1 MTLRAR
7 LTLWYAAVLTLVLL
21 AFGVAVYALLSLSLI
36 RQIDATLNVAADDI
50 RLAFRREVTGIR
62 LPPMALDLTANV
74 YVQIWDTGRKLVVQ
88 NISVAEAPFDPGRL
102 ETGEAAFSDVRFND
116 IHLRVLTYPLV
127 AQPEGTVVGTMQLAS
142 PLTTVDEAQ
151 RALLVLLL
159 SGGLMAVLLAAL
171 VGWTTAAA
179 ALRPLGQVT
188 ETALQIT
195 RADDLSLRI
204 PLSGPAQGE
213 VGRLIIAFNETLERL
228 ENLFE
233 TQRRF
238 MADVSHELRTPLT
251 TILGN
256 LDLMR
261 KMGQLD
267 AESLEAI
274 SSETQRMKRLVQ
286 DILVL
291 TQAESGKLPLARAE
305 LELDTLVLEVFQQSK
320 VLAQDRV
327 EVRLG
332 QEDQARVMGDRD
344 RLKQVL
350 LNLMSNAIEYTPAG
364 GAVTLGLACVGDW
377 ARVTVS
383 DTGPGISQEDL
394 PHIFERFYRVDRSRK
409 RTGQGGAG
417 LGLSIANW
425 ITRSHEGRLEVASE
439 VGKGTT
445 FSVWLPQSGS
455 GCDDKAPA
463 GEASSGKR

>member
-36 RQIDATLNVAADDI
+36 RQIDATLNVAADEI

-74 YVQIWDTGRKLVVQ
+74 YVQIWDTAGNLVVQ
-88 NISVAEAPFDPGRL
+88 NVSVAEAPFDADRL
-102 ETGEAAFSDVRFND
+102 TTGEAAYSDVRYED

-179 ALRPLGQVT
+179 ALRPLEQVT
-188 ETALQIT
+188 EAALQIT

-213 VGRLIIAFNETLERL
+213 VGRLIVAFNETLERL

-238 MADVSHELRTPLT
+238 LADVSHELRTPLT

-291 TQAESGKLPLARAE
+291 TQAESGKLPLARSE

-364 GAVTLGLACVGDW
+364 GSVTLGLACVGDW

-383 DTGPGISQEDL
+383 DTGPGIPREEL

-417 LGLSIANW
+417 LGLSIAYW

-455 GCDDKAPA
+455 GCSDKAPA
-463 GEASSGKR
+463 VEAVIGRR

>member
-7 LTLWYAAVLTLVLL
+7 LTLWYGAVLTLVLL

-36 RQIDATLNVAADDI
+36 RQIDATLNVAADEI

-74 YVQIWDTGRKLVVQ
+74 YVQIWDTAGNLVVQ
-88 NISVAEAPFDPGRL
+88 NVSVAETPFDADRL
-102 ETGEAAFSDVRFND
+102 TAGDAAYSDVRFED

-179 ALRPLGQVT
+179 ALRPLEQVT
-188 ETALQIT
+188 EAALQIT

-238 MADVSHELRTPLT
+238 LADVSHELRTPLT

-291 TQAESGKLPLARAE
+291 TQAESGKLPLARSE

-320 VLAQDRV
+320 VLAQDRI

-383 DTGPGISQEDL
+383 DTGPGIPQEEL

-417 LGLSIANW
+417 LGLSIAYW

-455 GCDDKAPA
+455 GCTDPAPA
-463 GEASSGKR
+463 TGAAIAKR

>member
-7 LTLWYAAVLTLVLL
+7 LTLWYTAVLTLVLL
-21 AFGVAVYALLSLSLI
+21 AFGVAVYALLSLSLV
-36 RQIDATLNVAADDI
+36 RQIDATLNVAADEI

-74 YVQIWDTGRKLVVQ
+74 YVQIWDTGGALVVQ
-88 NISVAEAPFDPGRL
+88 NVSVPETPFDPARL
-102 ETGEAAFSDVRFND
+102 AMGQATYSDAHFEG

-151 RALLVLLL
+151 HALLIVLLG
-159 SGGLMAVLLAAL
+159 GGLVAVFLAAL
-171 VGWTTAAA
+171 VGWTTASA
-179 ALRPLGQVT
+179 ALRPLQQVT

-195 RADDLSLRI
+195 RADDLSRRI
-204 PLSGPAQGE
+204 PLSGPPQGE

-238 MADVSHELRTPLT
+238 LADVSHELRTPLT
-251 TILGN
+251 AIMGN

-261 KMGQLD
+261 KVGQLD

-274 SSETQRMKRLVQ
+274 DSEAQRMKRLVQ

-291 TQAESGKLPLARAE
+291 TQAESGKLPLARSE
-305 LELDTLVLEVFQQSK
+305 IELDTLVLEVFRQAK

-344 RLKQVL
+344 RLKQVM
-350 LNLMSNAIEYTPAG
+350 LNLVSNAIEYTPQG
-364 GAVTLGLACVGDW
+364 GVVTLGLACVGDW
-377 ARVTVS
+377 ARVTVT
-383 DTGPGISQEDL
+383 DTGPGIPQDQL
-394 PHIFERFYRVDRSRK
+394 PRIFERFYRADRSRK
-409 RTGQGGAG
+409 RSGAGGAG
-417 LGLSIANW
+417 LGLSIAYW
-425 ITRSHEGRLEVASE
+425 ITRSHDGRLEVASE
-439 VGKGTT
+439 VGRGTT
-445 FSVWLPQSGS
+445 FSIWLPQHAS
-455 GCDDKAPA
+455 GCSEPVPGRPA
-463 GEASSGKR
+463 

>member
-1 MTLRAR
+1 VTLRAR
-7 LTLWYAAVLTLVLL
+7 LTLWYTAVLALVLL
-21 AFGVAVYALLSLSLI
+21 AFGLAVYALLSLSLI
-36 RQIDATLNVAADDI
+36 RQIDSTLNVAADDI
-50 RLAFRREVTGIR
+50 RLAFRREVDLIR
-62 LPPMALDLTANV
+62 LPPMALDLSANV
-74 YVQIWDTGRKLVVQ
+74 YVQIWDTGGNLVVQ
-88 NISVAEAPFDPGRL
+88 NVTVAKTPFDPTHL
-102 ETGEAAFSDVRFND
+102 ELAQAAFSEVTFED

-179 ALRPLGQVT
+179 ALRPLEQMT

-195 RADDLSLRI
+195 RADDLSPRI
-204 PLSGPAQGE
+204 PLNGPAQGE
-213 VGRLIIAFNETLERL
+213 VGRLILASTKRSSGWRI
-228 ENLFE
+228 FE

-238 MADVSHELRTPLT
+238 LADVSHELRTPLT
-251 TILGN
+251 TVLGN

-261 KMGQLD
+261 KMGHLD

-291 TQAESGKLPLARAE
+291 TQAESGKLPLGRAE

-320 VLAQDRV
+320 VLAKERV
-327 EVRLG
+327 DWAG
-332 QEDQARVMGDRD
+332 GGPGAGDGDRD

-350 LNLMSNAIEYTPAG
+350 LNLMSNAIEYTPPG
-364 GAVTLGLACVGDW
+364 GTVTLGLACVGDW

-383 DTGPGISQEDL
+383 DTGPGIPQDEL
-394 PHIFERFYRVDRSRK
+394 PHIFERFYRVDRSRR

-417 LGLSIANW
+417 LGLSIAYW

-455 GCDDKAPA
+455 GCADVPA
-463 GEASSGKR
+463 RS